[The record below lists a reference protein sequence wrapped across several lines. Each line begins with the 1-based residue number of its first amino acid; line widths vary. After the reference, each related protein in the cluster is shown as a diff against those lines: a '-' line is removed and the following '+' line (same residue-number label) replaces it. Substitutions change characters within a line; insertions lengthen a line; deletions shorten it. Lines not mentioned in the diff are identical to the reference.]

1 MSVSK
6 NKSRKAKKKIERGNY
21 YEKNK
26 QNRSRYGITHNDIR
40 FIGFDRSISTYAKT
54 PATIVASSTA
64 EKHMSTV
71 NFAVNSCGNRLSRPT
86 ARVTTPVTTR
96 HTTRHIKKQT
106 TTTTTADGTTVEVE
120 KSWWDKVCD
129 FFTFW

>member
-1 MSVSK
+1 MKKTNKIAAVMASLTMISALSVST
-6 NKSRKAKKKIERGNY
+6 A
-21 YEKNK
+21 
-26 QNRSRYGITHNDIR
+26 
-40 FIGFDRSISTYAKT
+40 SISTYAKT

>member
-1 MSVSK
+1 MKKTNKIAAAMLSLTMISAVSVSA
-6 NKSRKAKKKIERGNY
+6 S
-21 YEKNK
+21 
-26 QNRSRYGITHNDIR
+26 
-40 FIGFDRSISTYAKT
+40 SISTYAKA
-54 PATIVASSTA
+54 PAAIVATSA
-64 EKHMSTV
+64 APKHMSTV
-71 NFAVNSCGNRLSRPT
+71 DFAVNSRGNRLSRPT
-86 ARVTTPVTTR
+86 ARVTTPVITR